1 MGAAGSDGSILETPG
16 PFGRWS
22 TNGAGFCDALS
33 TLAGMSG
40 LLGLVTSP
48 GLCPASGPSPPPPPF
63 TPPRGPARAGLFR
76 PLGLRL
82 LWDPP
87 TGHTPAGPA
96 SMARRSRSMS
106 PRPDLGPKPRLGYAA
121 SSIERAA
128 ERRAD
133 AAALAALENDA
144 RARAYVVAGELVVLN
159 QATALADPLFTLD

>member
-33 TLAGMSG
+33 TLAGMGG
-40 LLGLVTSP
+40 LLGLVP
-48 GLCPASGPSPPPPPF
+48 PAGLA
-63 TPPRGPARAGLFR
+63 RHRAGICHLRAVERSAMFCALR
-76 PLGLRL
+76 MRL
-82 LWDPP
+82 LCEASTWHGTD
-87 TGHTPAGPA
+87 GPA
-96 SMARRSRSMS
+96 SVARRSRSMS

-133 AAALAALENDA
+133 AAALVALENDPH
-144 RARAYVVAGELVVLN
+144 ARAYVVAGELVVLKK
-159 QATALADPLFTLD
+159 A